1 MTWWVRRALGL
12 LALVFAAGF
21 IVGGGIVVAKQAI
34 TDSHLPPGPE
44 AYE

>member
-1 MTWWVRRALGL
+1 MTWWVSRALAL

-21 IVGGGIVVAKQAI
+21 VVGGGIVVAKQAI
-34 TDSHLPPGPE
+34 TDSKLPPGPE